1 MRRLNYRDEHMQKLL
16 VVRNDKIGDFMLA
29 WPSFAL
35 LKASLPNCEISALV
49 PSYTAPLAELC
60 PWIDKVI
67 IDCGADGDA
76 GAQAALLNEVKQQ
89 HFDGYLCLFSTM
101 RNAWLGARAGI
112 KLRCAP
118 ATKLAQF
125 LYNHRVKQRRSQSR
139 KPEFE
144 YNLELTRAFL
154 TKLQV
159 NPIEPTAPYLQFS
172 AEQIAKRKQAEF
184 AELDDKSLA
193 MVHIGSGGSANNL
206 SIEQYF
212 SLIDCLAKLKP
223 ELHFVIT
230 AGPGELIAA
239 QELVNQ
245 LDTAEVS
252 SQLYY
257 SEEGLKT
264 FCEVLAC
271 ADVFIAGSTGPL
283 HIAGALDVP
292 TVGFFPSR
300 RSATPL
306 RWQPLNS
313 QGRHISFSPPAGEL
327 TQEDMS
333 LINVSDSAVKI
344 NLWWQKLQTIEVA
357 E

>member
-1 MRRLNYRDEHMQKLL
+1 MQKLL

-35 LKASLPNCEISALV
+35 LKQSLVDTEITALV
-49 PSYTAPLAELC
+49 PSYTAPLAQLC

-67 IDCGADGDA
+67 VDCGAEGDSA
-76 GAQAALLNEVKQQ
+76 AQSQLLTQVKQQ
-89 HFDGYLCLFSTM
+89 QFDGYLCLFSNM

-112 KLRCAP
+112 KQRCAP

-125 LYNHRVKQRRSQSR
+125 LFTQRVKQRRSQSR

-144 YNLELTRAFL
+144 YNMDLARAFL
-154 TKLQV
+154 IHHKV
-159 NPIEPTAPYLQFS
+159 SVSEPTPPYFS
-172 AEQIAKRKQAEF
+172 VKPEQLAGRKRSDFAEQQDQPLF
-184 AELDDKSLA
+184 

-206 SIEQYF
+206 SVEQYF

-223 ELHFVIT
+223 EACFVIT
-230 AGPGELIAA
+230 AGPGELVAA
-239 QELVNQ
+239 QELTEQ
-245 LDTAEVS
+245 LAEAEIDHR
-252 SQLYY
+252 LYF
-257 SEEGLKT
+257 SEQGLAV
-264 FCEVLAC
+264 FCQVIAC
-271 ADVFIAGSTGPL
+271 ADLFIAGSTGPL

-313 QGRHISFSPPAGEL
+313 QGRHIAFSPPAGEM

-344 NLWWQKLQTIEVA
+344 NLWWQKLQPAAEV
-357 E
+357 EQ

>member
-1 MRRLNYRDEHMQKLL
+1 MQKLL

-35 LKASLPNCEISALV
+35 LKNSLPDCEVTALV
-49 PSYTAPLAELC
+49 PNYTAPLAELC

-67 IDCGADGDA
+67 IDCGVEADGQ
-76 GAQAALLNEVKQQ
+76 AQASLLQQVKQQ
-89 HFDGYLCLFSTM
+89 QFDGYLCLFSTM

-112 KLRCAP
+112 KHRCAP

-125 LYNHRVKQRRSQSR
+125 LFTQRVKQRRSQSR

-144 YNLELTRAFL
+144 YNLDLAKAFL
-154 TKLQV
+154 AKHQIDAKALDAPFLSFSPAQ
-159 NPIEPTAPYLQFS
+159 IEA
-172 AEQIAKRKQAEF
+172 RKNSEF
-184 AELDDKSLA
+184 TGSQPMV

-206 SIEQYF
+206 SVEQYF
-212 SLIDCLAKLKP
+212 SLIDCLAKLNL

-230 AGPGELIAA
+230 AGPGELVAA
-239 QELVNQ
+239 QDLVNQ
-245 LDTAEVS
+245 LAKAEVS
-252 SQLYY
+252 HQLYF
-257 SEEGLKT
+257 SEEGLTT

-271 ADVFIAGSTGPL
+271 ADMFIAGSTGPL

-313 QGRHISFSPPAGEL
+313 AGQHISFSPPAGEL

-344 NLWWQKLQTIEVA
+344 NLWWQKLHANDPVE
-357 E
+357 